1 MKTFKIYLYTTVL
14 LTTVTLLC
22 ITMLWCIYCIT
33 GNLYFWNTFTILPK
47 SHPLPLATTNLFSI
61 SWVCLFSDPYVS
73 ETNHTV
79 FVFLWCISLSI
90 MSSRGFLHSSVSKES
105 ICNAGGPGSI
115 PGSGRSPRKG
125 NDNSIILVWEIPWT
139 EEHGWLQSMGLQ
151 ESDTTEQLNH
161 HY

>member
-90 MSSRGFLHSSVSKES
+90 MSSRGFLHSSVSKDPSAMQEAQVLFLVQEDPLEKEMTTPLFLS
-105 ICNAGGPGSI
+105 GKSHRQRSLAGY
-115 PGSGRSPRKG
+115 SPWGCKSQTRLS
-125 NDNSIILVWEIPWT
+125 N
-139 EEHGWLQSMGLQ
+139 
-151 ESDTTEQLNH
+151 
-161 HY
+161 